1 MVHSFVLIWASHFLW
16 FWFFYLFICF
26 NHFLAACARSQ
37 NMKSL
42 WSSKIPSNKNFQIT
56 SCVQH
61 SVSRMTWAKA
71 DKGNGDG
78 APEPWASHCD
88 WAFTPPTTHAH
99 THTHTNTFQNKK
111 MNRILTTNDTL
122 KEKNWRKGLQGTA
135 CILGLMCGR
144 GLGKLFQQASVVWVT
159 LMDLEH
165 PLAELLKIVFR
176 LLL

>member
-71 DKGNGDG
+71 DKGDGDG
-78 APEPWASHCD
+78 ALEPWASHCD

-99 THTHTNTFQNKK
+99 THTHTPTHFRTKK
-111 MNRILTTNDTL
+111 WIGYWPQMTLSKRRIG
-122 KEKNWRKGLQGTA
+122 EKVSKGQPVSW
-135 CILGLMCGR
+135 GLCVEEGW
-144 GLGKLFQQASVVWVT
+144 GSCFS
-159 LMDLEH
+159 
-165 PLAELLKIVFR
+165 R
-176 LLL
+176 LLLYGLPLWILSIPWLNC